1 MSFQQRA
8 EEIITELD
16 ELEAAEAADGEKLAE
31 YRQLIESHVGE
42 DIQGF
47 IENLLTETP
56 EGLADRYPDVHPGE
70 LAKEID
76 GMSVEIR
83 RINRRGDV
91 RMRRLRNLMAEMA
104 SFGGAL

>member
-1 MSFQQRA
+1 MSQQRA
-8 EEIITELD
+8 QEILEEIGQLEEAELAD
-16 ELEAAEAADGEKLAE
+16 SEALERYRTSIEEK
-31 YRQLIESHVGE
+31 VGD
-42 DIQGF
+42 DIQSF
-47 IENLLTETP
+47 IEKLLTESP
-56 EGLADRYPDVHPGE
+56 EGLVAAYPDVHPGE

-104 SFGGAL
+104 NFGGAL